1 MLIVSDTSPLIN
13 LAAIGQLNLIPQL
26 FGSVILPQ
34 AVFNEITISGKGK
47 AGAIDIQNANWVVIK
62 QCKNQSFVNKLLADL
77 DLGEAEAIA
86 LAIEIGT
93 TTVLIDESDGRAMA
107 LLYQLKPI
115 GILGILLEAKSKN
128 YIPSIQPLMD
138 DLRNIAG
145 FYIAQ
150 PLYNRVL
157 TLAGE

>member
-13 LAAIGQLNLIPQL
+13 LAAIGQINLIPLL

-34 AVFNEITISGKGK
+34 AVFDEITIRGKDK
-47 AGAIDIQNANWVVIK
+47 TGAIDIQSANWVIVK
-62 QCKNQSFVNKLLADL
+62 QCTNHDFVNSLLTDL

-86 LAIEIGT
+86 LAIELGT
-93 TTVLIDESDGRAMA
+93 TSVLIDESDGRAVA
-107 LLYQLKPI
+107 LRYQLKPI

-128 YIPSIQPLMD
+128 HIPTVQPLMD

-150 PLYNRVL
+150 PLYNRIL

>member
-1 MLIVSDTSPLIN
+1 MS
-13 LAAIGQLNLIPQL
+13 QR
-26 FGSVILPQ
+26 
-34 AVFNEITISGKGK
+34 
-47 AGAIDIQNANWVVIK
+47 
-62 QCKNQSFVNKLLADL
+62 
-77 DLGEAEAIA
+77 EAEAIA